1 MTRVK
6 NMSSTKSHGLKLVE
20 MPKQVAPPPVP
31 RSPFQD
37 TLAQVYAHSAHL
49 KNLVVVAHYDD
60 NSSQVLSNVQA
71 ELDTWTFVD
80 AMRLRATQATV
91 DFLMPPEPPT
101 KQIS

>member
-1 MTRVK
+1 
-6 NMSSTKSHGLKLVE
+6 
-20 MPKQVAPPPVP
+20 
-31 RSPFQD
+31 
-37 TLAQVYAHSAHL
+37 L